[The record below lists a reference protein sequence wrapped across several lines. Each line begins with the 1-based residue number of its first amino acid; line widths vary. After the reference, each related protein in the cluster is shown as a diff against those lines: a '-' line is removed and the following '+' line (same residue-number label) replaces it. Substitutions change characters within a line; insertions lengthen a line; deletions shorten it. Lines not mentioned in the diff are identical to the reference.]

1 VSVYEAVH
9 PSGDARRIDA
19 LLAQHAGLARQLER
33 LLELLKPQ
41 NRVRIRYQEEGSELD
56 LDVAIRSLIDWR
68 AGAQPDPR
76 ILMSHRTDG
85 RSIAVMVLLDL
96 SQSLNDEVP
105 GTGQTRLALSQQA
118 VALLAWAIDRLGD
131 SFALAGFHSNTRHD
145 VRYQHIKGFGEA
157 WGEAPKARLAA
168 LQAQYST
175 RMGAALRH
183 AAHYL
188 GAQTADKKLLLV
200 LTDGRPSDV
209 DVSDDQALVAD
220 ARQAVQELA
229 QHGMHSHCISLDPL
243 ADAYVH
249 DIFGRHATVVD
260 RVEQL
265 PERLTRLFVSLTR

>member
-1 VSVYEAVH
+1 M
-9 PSGDARRIDA
+9 
-19 LLAQHAGLARQLER
+19 ARQLEK
-33 LLELLKPQ
+33 LLDLLKPQ
-41 NRVRIRYQEEGSELD
+41 NRVRTRYQEEGSELD
-56 LDVAIRSLIDWR
+56 LDVALRSLIDWR

-96 SQSLNDEVP
+96 SQSLNDDVP

-131 SFALAGFHSNTRHD
+131 PFALAGFHSNTRHD
-145 VRYQHIKGFGEA
+145 VRYQHIKGFGEPWA
-157 WGEAPKARLAA
+157 DASKARLAA
-168 LQAQYST
+168 LQAGYST

-209 DVSDDQALVAD
+209 DVADDQALIHD
-220 ARQAVQELA
+220 TRQAVQELA
-229 QHGMHSHCISLDPL
+229 QKGMHTHCISLDPQ

-249 DIFGRHATVVD
+249 DIFGTHATVVD

-265 PERLTRLFVSLTR
+265 PERLTRLFLGLTR